1 MKKLLLLFLLLLPIL
16 SNAQTAKFDKIWLE
30 FDVFQGG
37 EKGMRVHTKF
47 HTYSMK
53 DMTGKVVVF
62 FYHQDGSPVKD
73 LNDNYRTTDGN
84 VSCSDKFSPTY
95 ENSLYEDFKV
105 FIPYSEIHMLPGEH
119 SYKCYA
125 AVYSNSLGKY
135 ISNSDWTYFTGTGVK
150 EVQKIFPEGKS
161 FSFASDDGNNL
172 FITFVINNNNE
183 QQATVWVDY
192 SRTEL
197 YHWDYNTSDG
207 LGFNGY
213 DLKPVQEIIGYDFF
227 GNPIKSFFSGK
238 YTTTRNDNSFILQ
251 ADYSSLVLNGKYY
264 KRVETKKYYGGG
276 NYYSGGNNYYNSGSS
291 SSSSSS
297 STYQTCTECH
307 GSGYCTLCHGRG
319 YTFNSYS
326 GHDDQCPR
334 CFGNGRCF
342 MCRGSGHL

>member
-1 MKKLLLLFLLLLPIL
+1 
-16 SNAQTAKFDKIWLE
+16 
-30 FDVFQGG
+30 
-37 EKGMRVHTKF
+37 MRVHTKF

-264 KRVETKKYYGGG
+264 KRVETKKYYGVEIITVAETITTIQEVRQVLHQAQHIKPVQ
-276 NYYSGGNNYYNSGSS
+276 NVMVAVIAHFVMEEATP
-291 SSSSSS
+291 
-297 STYQTCTECH
+297 STAIQDTTTNALVALETEDASCAVVAVTYRPTIH
-307 GSGYCTLCHGRG
+307 T
-319 YTFNSYS
+319 
-326 GHDDQCPR
+326 
-334 CFGNGRCF
+334 
-342 MCRGSGHL
+342 